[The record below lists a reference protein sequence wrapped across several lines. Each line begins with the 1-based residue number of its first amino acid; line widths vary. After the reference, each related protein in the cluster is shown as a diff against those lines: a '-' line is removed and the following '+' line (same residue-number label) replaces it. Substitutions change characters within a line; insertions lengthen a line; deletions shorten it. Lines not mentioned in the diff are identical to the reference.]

1 MSGTQVPSLPLTTTP
16 LRTDWT
22 IDQQGAGPNE
32 TFRTTWT
39 SVFGLLQSADI
50 VAALTYTPFSAAGG
64 NIGGAVA
71 ITSGALSVVSGVV
84 NVGNATTSNTTLTLN
99 SSAGSNA
106 FHYQTNGVNTWSM
119 NGSSASY
126 SLTRFSAG
134 SPVDSPIT
142 VTLTNGNV
150 TLANGLFV
158 NAGTTGDGGGGAS
171 SITIFSGTTGKG
183 STILS
188 TTANAGDTATT
199 VNVASQ
205 ASARVYTVPDAGGNA
220 TFNMTPGTLNAS
232 GLATIQLGLTSSR
245 NKDGTVITATP
256 GSGLFSVSSTVGST
270 LTLIGQNSK
279 SATITSD
286 SIWEWSTPPAYIAGQ
301 NLTVTVNAVAA
312 GTGTNGAST
321 IGVTAYSI
329 NNTGTFSANIGPA
342 TQNLGTV
349 AADYAFVITGTSLV
363 ASEKV
368 LLDLQ
373 TKAIETGGSNNLN
386 AQINSIRVG

>member
-39 SVFGLLQSADI
+39 SVFGLINAADI
-50 VAALTYTPFSAAGG
+50 VSSLGYTPFSAAGG
-64 NIGGAVA
+64 TISGGV
-71 ITSGALSVVSGVV
+71 TMSSGALSVASGMV
-84 NVGNATTSNTTLTLN
+84 NIGNSSASSTSFVLN
-99 SSAGSNA
+99 SSTGTNTVY
-106 FHYQTNGVNTWSM
+106 YQTAGVTNWEAASNT
-119 NGSSASY
+119 SAW
-126 SLTRFSAG
+126 LLARFSGGVFQDAPIEVLASDGSVSMAQGLTVNSGPIAG
-134 SPVDSPIT
+134 
-142 VTLTNGNV
+142 
-150 TLANGLFV
+150 
-158 NAGTTGDGGGGAS
+158 AGTQPY
-171 SITIFSGTTGKG
+171 ITIVSSTASKG
-183 STILS
+183 STRIS
-188 TTANAGDTATT
+188 TTANSGNTQTT
-199 VNVASQ
+199 LNVAAQ
-205 ASARVYTVPDAGGNA
+205 AGARTYTVPDAGGNA

-329 NNTGTFSANIGPA
+329 NNSGTFSGNIGPA

-349 AADYAFVITGTSLV
+349 AADYAFVITGTSLI